1 MAQELGRVAG
11 AYASS
16 SVLGQDRGIGDRID
30 MLNLMANELLAMDA
44 TVPMPQFS
52 IGYHVVLQKPAP
64 QADLSG
70 RAAA

>member
-1 MAQELGRVAG
+1 
-11 AYASS
+11 
-16 SVLGQDRGIGDRID
+16 

-44 TVPMPQFS
+44 TIPMPQFS

-64 QADLSG
+64 ERQADLSR

>member
-1 MAQELGRVAG
+1 
-11 AYASS
+11 
-16 SVLGQDRGIGDRID
+16 VLGQDRGIGDRIG

-44 TVPMPQFS
+44 TIPMPQFS

-64 QADLSG
+64 ERQADLSR